1 MEPTESEHR
10 MNISIKEL
18 NDLRVLVQTL
28 EIENESLKAE
38 NKKLIEAFNK
48 AEKDK
53 EKAEKERD
61 ELKIFGKGWY
71 K

>member
-1 MEPTESEHR
+1 MGLTESEHHG
-10 MNISIKEL
+10 NGSIQEL
-18 NDLRVLVQTL
+18 NDLRIRFQAL
-28 EIENESLKAE
+28 ERENENLKAE
-38 NKKLIEAFNK
+38 NRKLTEAFNK

-53 EKAEKERD
+53 VKAEKERD

>member
-1 MEPTESEHR
+1 MEPTESEHQGNR
-10 MNISIKEL
+10 SIEEL
-18 NDLRVLVQTL
+18 NDLRIRFQAL
-28 EIENESLKAE
+28 ENENESLKTE
-38 NKKLIEAFNK
+38 NKKLSEAFNK
-48 AEKDK
+48 AQKEK